1 MPLRIARER
10 QCQTHRSG
18 LMLLLFFVLFQEKL
32 DSAFPAITFNLRM
45 LVRRFPE
52 LAEKVFDACITKKEK
67 EVMEFDFQFLDDT
80 FVFEKQVNEKTEEVT
95 FKYGRS
101 SDQKQEKSLR
111 YSSTDTSVR
120 FSITSR
126 TKI

>member
-1 MPLRIARER
+1 MPSRIARER
-10 QCQTHRSG
+10 RCQTHHSG
-18 LMLLLFFVLFQEKL
+18 LMLCLFFVLFQDKF

-80 FVFEKQVNEKTEEVT
+80 YSLERV
-95 FKYGRS
+95 
-101 SDQKQEKSLR
+101 QKEDK
-111 YSSTDTSVR
+111 VE
-120 FSITSR
+120 
-126 TKI
+126 

>member
-10 QCQTHRSG
+10 RCQTHRSG
-18 LMLLLFFVLFQEKL
+18 LMLCLFFVFFLQEKL
-32 DSAFPAITFNLRM
+32 DSAFPAITLNLRM

-80 FVFEKQVNEKTEEVT
+80 YSLERV
-95 FKYGRS
+95 
-101 SDQKQEKSLR
+101 QKEDK
-111 YSSTDTSVR
+111 VE
-120 FSITSR
+120 
-126 TKI
+126 

>member
-18 LMLLLFFVLFQEKL
+18 LMLFFVLFQDKL
-32 DSAFPAITFNLRM
+32 DSAFLAIIFNLRM

-80 FVFEKQVNEKTEEVT
+80 YSLERV
-95 FKYGRS
+95 
-101 SDQKQEKSLR
+101 QKEDK
-111 YSSTDTSVR
+111 VE
-120 FSITSR
+120 
-126 TKI
+126 